1 MEVFRHEGKPAVTTS
16 SNAPLEFGVSN
27 PRERR
32 TIHRSSRRDA
42 MILEMY
48 THEEHC
54 LWASEKSTIDDA

>member
-42 MILEMY
+42 VILEMHMN
-48 THEEHC
+48 TAGKRKKH
-54 LWASEKSTIDDA
+54 DR